1 LQHFTAGDG
10 ARIAYEDVGSGRPLV
25 LLHGLMAHRGFFAAQ
40 RALADDFRLILIDL
54 RGHGDSLPGGGG
66 PSVDALAQDV
76 AELCGQLEL
85 EDAVGIGWSLG
96 AAVLWRVLAG
106 PASDRFAGAVVV
118 DMTAR
123 VMNAPDWEL
132 GLAPDVCE
140 ARRQAIRDDFA
151 TFAGNAGRAIF
162 AETVP
167 QAEWAAAE
175 FARNDPDAIG
185 AIWASLVEQDFRAA
199 LRGIRQPTLIIHGA
213 QSHLYGADT
222 AEHLAATLP
231 HARMLRFERS
241 GHAPQIEEPE
251 LFNQAIQDF
260 AAGLPRTATAQTT
273 AQTGGSP
280 SWP

>member
-1 LQHFTAGDG
+1 
-10 ARIAYEDVGSGRPLV
+10 
-25 LLHGLMAHRGFFAAQ
+25 MAHRGFFAAQ
-40 RALADDFRLILIDL
+40 RALADDFRLILVDL
-54 RGHGDSLPGGGG
+54 RGHGESLPGGGG

-76 AELCGQLEL
+76 AGLCCHLDL

-106 PASDRFAGAVVV
+106 SASKRFAGAVVV

-140 ARRQAIRDDFA
+140 ARGHAIRYDFA

-162 AETVP
+162 AETVT
-167 QAEWAAAE
+167 QGEWAAAE

-199 LRGIRQPTLIIHGA
+199 LRAIRQPTLIIHGA

-222 AEHLAATLP
+222 AGHLAAALP
-231 HARMLRFERS
+231 DARLLRFERS

-251 LFNQAIQDF
+251 LFNQAIHDF
-260 AAGLPRTATAQTT
+260 AARLPRTATAQTT
-273 AQTGGSP
+273 A
-280 SWP
+280 

>member
-1 LQHFTAGDG
+1 MQHFTAGDG

-40 RALADDFRLILIDL
+40 RALASHFRLILIDL
-54 RGHGDSLPGGGG
+54 RGHGESGFDGCT
-66 PSVDALAQDV
+66 PSVDTLAQDV
-76 AELCGQLEL
+76 AGLCDYLDLE
-85 EDAVGIGWSLG
+85 EAIGIGWSLG

-106 PASDRFAGAVVV
+106 PASNRFAGAVVV

-123 VMNAPDWEL
+123 VMNAPGWEL

-140 ARRQAIRDDFA
+140 ARRHAIRDDFV

-162 AETVP
+162 AEPVP

-175 FARNDPDAIG
+175 FARNDPGAIG
-185 AIWASLVEQDFRAA
+185 ALWASLVEQDFRAT

-213 QSHLYGADT
+213 QSHLYGAGT
-222 AEHLAATLP
+222 ADHLAAALP
-231 HARMLRFERS
+231 DSRTLRFERS

-260 AAGLPRTATAQTT
+260 AAGLPRNATH
-273 AQTGGSP
+273 
-280 SWP
+280 